1 MPAGM
6 REKTALI
13 TGALGQDG
21 RLLAEHLLKSGYR
34 VTGLTRPGAVPPD
47 KGILSAMHCEH
58 PSLGDAAA
66 MRRLLDQLRP
76 DEIYHLAAVH
86 HSSQEYQAGSPLALQ
101 DAMLSGNFLATKTL
115 AFAIVETRISA
126 RLVFAAS
133 SQMFTAGIEDH
144 AINECSPRKPGTFYG
159 HIKSWSMDLLA
170 FLRAEHGLQASSAIL
185 FNHESPLRGAQFVS
199 RKISRA
205 AAAAKSGRPVNL
217 DLQNLAARVDWS
229 SARDVVRA
237 LHLLGTATSAEDYVV
252 ASGQLRSVQEMLESA
267 FAHVGLDWRDHV
279 NCRHGQPGP
288 ALAGCAGKL
297 RDNLGWRPRISFGD
311 MIGEMVDHDLVD
323 AGPAD

>member
-1 MPAGM
+1 MSV
-6 REKTALI
+6 KTALI

-21 RLLAEHLLKSGYR
+21 RLLATHLLESGYQ
-34 VTGLTRPGAVPPD
+34 VIGLSRPGAVPPSE
-47 KGILSAMHCEH
+47 GILSNMRCEH
-58 PSLGDAAA
+58 PSLTDAPAL
-66 MRRLLDQLRP
+66 RHLLERTRP

-86 HSSQEYQAGSPLALQ
+86 HSSQEHQTHGSLNLHE
-101 DAMLSGNFLATKTL
+101 AMLSGNFLATKTL
-115 AFAIVETRISA
+115 AFAMLETRIPA
-126 RLVFAAS
+126 HLVFAAS
-133 SQMFTAGIEDH
+133 SQMFTAEIGDCTIDER
-144 AINECSPRKPGTFYG
+144 SSRKPSTFYG

-170 FLRAEHGLQASSAIL
+170 FLRAEQGLRASSAIL

-267 FAHVGLDWRDHV
+267 FAHVDLDWRDHV

-297 RDNLGWRPRISFGD
+297 RDNLGWWPRISFGD

-323 AGPAD
+323 VGPAD